1 MCQVSPGGPDKGGNC
16 KVESRKM
23 NLILIGYRG
32 TGKSTVGKI
41 VAEMLNFKRIETDA
55 EITDRAGM
63 SIPEI
68 VKENSWNYFRDLE
81 SEVVSEACSMENTVI
96 DCGGGV
102 VTRPENVKALKR
114 SGIIFLLKADINDIL
129 RRISSSS
136 QRPSLTGD
144 KSFTVEVEQVLK
156 EREPLYQ
163 AAADYIIDTSSE
175 SPRTAGKKI
184 AQIYRKL
191 TDSGSS

>member
-1 MCQVSPGGPDKGGNC
+1 
-16 KVESRKM
+16 M

-41 VAEMLNFKRIETDA
+41 VAEILNFKWIETDA
-55 EITDRAGM
+55 KITDRAGM

-68 VKENSWNYFRDLE
+68 VKRNSWDYFRELE
-81 SEVVSEACSMENTVI
+81 SQVILELCTMDQTVI

-102 VTRPENVKALKR
+102 VTRPENVKALKQ
-114 SGIIFLLKADINDIL
+114 SGVVFLLKADIKDIL

-144 KSFTVEVEQVLK
+144 KSFIDEVEQVLK
-156 EREPLYQ
+156 EREPLYL
-163 AAADYIIDTSSE
+163 AAADCVIDTSRDT
-175 SPRTAGKKI
+175 PRTAGNKI
-184 AQIYRKL
+184 ANIFDKL
-191 TDSGSS
+191 TDSENS